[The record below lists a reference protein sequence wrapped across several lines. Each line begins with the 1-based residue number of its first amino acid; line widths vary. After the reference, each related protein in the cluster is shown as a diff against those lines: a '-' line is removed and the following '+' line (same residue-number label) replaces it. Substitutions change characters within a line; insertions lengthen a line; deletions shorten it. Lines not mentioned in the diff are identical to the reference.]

1 MNKMWVVARREYRT
15 TVRTKAFVIAIVLMP
30 IFMLGGFAVQK
41 LTEDSIDVDAKR
53 VAVLD
58 PTGKVCDLL
67 VSASEARNQRKTT
80 EYGILDPETGQ
91 PVKPKYDFVK
101 VPVET
106 DARDA
111 QRAELSD
118 QIRKKEYFA
127 FIEVTGDVFADTE
140 GKEHIKY
147 YSNEPT
153 YDDLRRWL
161 SYVVDEQVRSER
173 FAAAGLDREVVGK
186 AMRAVDLENLGLFER
201 DAKTGAIKQAEK
213 VNRAAT
219 FLVPIAILM
228 LMWMA
233 LMMTTQPIL
242 NGVIEEKMQKI
253 SEVLLGSVR
262 PFDLMMGKLVGFVGV
277 AVTLTGIYA
286 IGGWTVANHYE
297 HADLIPMHLLGW
309 LGLFMALAIFMFGSM
324 FLAAGSCCNDLR
336 EAQNLVMPIWLLLLI
351 PMFTFGTVLQHPSS
365 SFSVWLSLFPP
376 ATPMLMMVRLSMA
389 PIVPMWQIGVGIL
402 GTIVMTL
409 ICVWA
414 AGRVFRIGLLMQG
427 KPPKPME
434 IVKWVVR
441 G

>member
-1 MNKMWVVARREYRT
+1 MNKMWVIARREYRT

-41 LTEDSIDVDAKR
+41 LTEDSIDVDTKR

-58 PTGKVCDLL
+58 PSGKVFEII
-67 VSASEARNQRKTT
+67 AAAAERRNAEDITDESGRQIRPRYEFQRVVIQ
-80 EYGILDPETGQ
+80 E
-91 PVKPKYDFVK
+91 
-101 VPVET
+101 
-106 DARDA
+106 DARDD
-111 QRAELSD
+111 QRAELSE
-118 QIRKKEYFA
+118 QIRKDKLFA
-127 FIEVTGDVFADTE
+127 FVEITGDILGD
-140 GKEHIKY
+140 GSNGGQINY
-147 YSNEPT
+147 YSNQPT
-153 YDDLRRWL
+153 YDELRRWL
-161 SYVVDEQVRSER
+161 SYIVDDRVRSER
-173 FAAAGLDREVVGK
+173 FAAAGLDRGIVER
-186 AMRAVDLENLGLFER
+186 AMTPVQLENLGLFEK
-201 DAKTGAIKQAEK
+201 DAKTGTIKQAEK

-242 NGVIEEKMQKI
+242 SGVIEEKMQKI

-277 AVTLTGIYA
+277 AVTLVGIYA
-286 IGGWTVANHYE
+286 IGGWTVANYYG

-309 LGLFMALAIFMFGSM
+309 LGVFLALAIFMFGSM

-402 GTIVMTL
+402 GTILMTL

>member
-1 MNKMWVVARREYRT
+1 MSKMWVVARREYRT

-30 IFMLGGFAVQK
+30 VFMLGGFAVQK
-41 LTEDSIDVDAKR
+41 LTEDSIDVDDKK

-58 PTGKVCDLL
+58 PDGKLYDIIVA
-67 VSASEARNQRKTT
+67 SSEARNKAYTT
-80 EYGILDPETGQ
+80 DSGIIDKEKGKQ
-91 PVKPKYDFVK
+91 VKPRYVFER
-101 VPVET
+101 VPIHA
-106 DARDA
+106 DAPDD
-111 QRAELSD
+111 QRVELSD
-118 QIRKKEYFA
+118 KVRGKAYFA
-127 FIEVTGDVFADTE
+127 FIEVVGNVFEDVSDNARLN
-140 GKEHIKY
+140 Y

-161 SYVVDEQVRSER
+161 SYIVDDRVRSER
-173 FAAAGLDREVVGK
+173 FAAAGLDRNVVGN
-186 AMRAVDLENLGLFER
+186 AMKPVDLENLGLFER
-201 DAKTGAIKQAEK
+201 DADTGDIKQAEK

-219 FLVPIAILM
+219 FLVPITILM

-242 NGVIEEKMQKI
+242 SGVIEEKMQKI

-277 AVTLTGIYA
+277 AITLVGIYA
-286 IGGWTVANHYE
+286 VGGWTVANYFGN
-297 HADLIPMHLLGW
+297 ADMIPMHLLGW
-309 LGLFMALAIFMFGSM
+309 LGLFLSLAIFMFGAM

-351 PMFTFGTVLQHPSS
+351 PMFTFGTILQHPSS
-365 SFSVWLSLFPP
+365 SFSIWLSLFPP
-376 ATPMLMMVRLSMA
+376 ATPMLMMIRLSMA
-389 PIVPMWQIGVGIL
+389 PIVPLWQIGVGIV
-402 GTIVMTL
+402 GTIITTI

-427 KPPKPME
+427 KPPKPTE
-434 IVKWVVR
+434 IIKWVFK